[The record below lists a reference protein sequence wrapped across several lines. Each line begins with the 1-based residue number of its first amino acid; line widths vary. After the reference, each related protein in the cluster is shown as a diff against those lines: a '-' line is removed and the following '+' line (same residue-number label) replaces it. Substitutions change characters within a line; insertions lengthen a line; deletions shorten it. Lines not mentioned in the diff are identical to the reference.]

1 MKKQKKLLKKVKVHS
16 QDDGFTFAETVA
28 VLAIM
33 LILSA
38 SIGVSAYKYVD
49 HAKNLTARNQIMT
62 YKMALNAYYLDCGVY
77 PSSEQGLNA
86 LWEKPTLYPVPK
98 NWDGPYIDSQVKCDP
113 WGNDFQYKNTAKEK
127 SSYPFEIVSY
137 GADGIS
143 GGVDGD
149 DVLSWNL

>member
-1 MKKQKKLLKKVKVHS
+1 MKKQKKHWKKRNVHS

-33 LILSA
+33 LILTA
-38 SIGVSAYKYVD
+38 TIGVSAYKYVD

-127 SSYPFEIVSY
+127 STYPFEIVSY